1 MLNLSGFF
9 DAKLDQS
16 DADYAL
22 AYLKHFAG
30 LDGTTANV
38 AEAIMRAQGV
48 LRVDRDGVIGPQTV
62 KAMRTLP
69 RCGCADGYRLGGVMN
84 RWDPALATG
93 TGITYTVQRYTTG
106 LSHDDQDDLLD
117 VAFGQWTD
125 ICGIKFQRVRRT
137 ADANIVISASSSAR
151 EEFGRE
157 FGVLAWCE
165 LPQGDR
171 FNEQLRLKFDDAEKW
186 SREINTPSD
195 ILYLNVACHEIGHGI
210 GLDHD
215 PDTRPAAIAL
225 MDPIYAEDIS
235 RPMAHYD
242 IPQAIERYGDTA
254 NPPDDPPVS
263 DGDLQRLTG
272 ILAGSFRE
280 QSAMLMETAE
290 ELESLG

>member
-1 MLNLSGFF
+1 MATLAEFFSG
-9 DAKLDQS
+9 L
-16 DADYAL
+16 DADDAAYAL
-22 AYLKHFAG
+22 AYLKHFSN
-30 LDGTTANV
+30 LNNTTTNV

-48 LRVDRDGVIGPQTV
+48 LRVDRDGVVGPQTV

-84 RWDPALATG
+84 RWDQSLATG
-93 TGITYTVQRYTTG
+93 QGITYAVQRYTTG
-106 LSHDDQDDLLD
+106 LSHDDQDDLLE

-125 ICGIKFQRVRRT
+125 ICGIKFNRVRRIG
-137 ADANIVISASSSAR
+137 DANIVISASASAR
-151 EEFGRE
+151 EEFGQP

-165 LPQGDR
+165 LPQGNK
-171 FNEQLRLKFDDAEKW
+171 FAGQVRLKFDDAEKW
-186 SREINTPSD
+186 ASRVETPTD

-242 IPQAIERYGDTA
+242 IPQAIERYGDTE
-254 NPPDDPPVS
+254 NPPTDPPVS
-263 DGDLQRLTG
+263 DGDLKRVTET
-272 ILAGSFRE
+272 LAGTFRE
-280 QSAMLMETAE
+280 QSALLMECAE
-290 ELESLG
+290 ELEALG